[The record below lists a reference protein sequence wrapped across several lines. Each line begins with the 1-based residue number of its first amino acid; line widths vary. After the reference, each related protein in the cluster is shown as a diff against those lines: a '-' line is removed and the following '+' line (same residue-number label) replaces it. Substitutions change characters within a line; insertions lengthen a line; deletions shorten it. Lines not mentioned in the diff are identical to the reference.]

1 MDKQNERQRAEK
13 LAPLFCHHFTQDQ
26 TTNKTKGKKIDMKKL
41 TTALMVAALVG
52 LTTRL
57 AIAQETEKSSGQE
70 ATVTG
75 EVIDMSCYIDHGAAG
90 EKHAACAKKCIAS
103 GLPVGIKANDG
114 KTYLLI
120 GDHKPLNSELVD
132 DAAKTVSVKGKI
144 VSRDSINM
152 IENAVVQK

>member
-1 MDKQNERQRAEK
+1 
-13 LAPLFCHHFTQDQ
+13 
-26 TTNKTKGKKIDMKKL
+26 MKKPM
-41 TTALMVAALVG
+41 TALLLATLVAF
-52 LTTRL
+52 TTGR

-75 EVIDMSCYIDHGAAG
+75 EVIDMSCYLDHGATG

-114 KTYLLI
+114 KTYLII
-120 GDHKPLNSELVD
+120 GDHKPLNSELAD
-132 DAAKTVSVKGKI
+132 GAAKTVTVKGKLA
-144 VSRDSINM
+144 SRDGISM